1 MNTTFS
7 IITAVRNG
15 LPELQRTCSSLLQQ
29 TLQDFEWIV
38 IDAASTDGT
47 ADWLSGLRIFQDR
60 MHWVSES
67 DQGISDAWNKGIA
80 RASGRQVLILNAGDT
95 YDNDLIERFSSKVND
110 HHVTCCHVRLLTEDG
125 RPHGVFRA
133 NPEKLWR
140 GMHVPHN
147 WCSVPR
153 SAYAQ
158 IGPYRL
164 IPHSMDFDWFHR
176 YYRKN
181 GIGGFLVIDATLGDY
196 RMGGHSDVNFR
207 DGFATNEIIMTNNG
221 MSSWL
226 AFLIRWVYTIR
237 HRLMNMKIR

>member
-1 MNTTFS
+1 MKTTFS

-29 TLQDFEWIV
+29 TRQDFEWIV

-47 ADWLSGLRIFQDR
+47 ADWLSGMRNFQDR

-95 YDNDLIERFSSKVND
+95 YDSDLIDRFSSKVND
-110 HHVTCCHVRLLTEDG
+110 QQVTCCHARLLTEDG
-125 RPHGVFRA
+125 RPVSVFRA
-133 NPEKLWR
+133 NPANLWR
-140 GMHVPHN
+140 GMHIPHN

-153 SAYAQ
+153 TAYSQ
-158 IGPYRL
+158 IGPYRQ

-181 GIGGFLVIDATLGDY
+181 GMAGFLVIDATLGDY
-196 RMGGHSDVNFR
+196 RLGGHSDVHFR
-207 DGFATNEIIMTNNG
+207 DGFAANEIIMKANG
-221 MSSWL
+221 TSHWL
-226 AFLIRWVYTIR
+226 AALIRRIYTVR
-237 HRLMNMKIR
+237 HLLMKTKIR